1 MAPRKMFRKLKIIK
15 FFDIKTL
22 LVVSVI
28 AACALLPLKLK
39 ANFLDPAE
47 VNLVDPPLDS
57 VQRTLWNGYPVI
69 IHRRTQEQLI
79 SIERSFQATPS
90 KSQRILAYQSIAR
103 THGHEFASAIMEFTE
118 NYIVGQNVYM
128 SEVPEFGI
136 YSLVS
141 PVLGCAVA
149 KTDDGFTDPCN
160 NVEFDFT
167 GKVKNHSGYGHLRL
181 TVPPHRV
188 VNNKLEFIE
197 DYKAK
202 EIIDF
207 TPNILDMSV
216 TAIEKALFA
225 IDFERLDILKK
236 IKEQSPEI
244 LTQQNSAG
252 SNLVQLAAYHDTT
265 LDYLLYFESTKLEH
279 VNNAGYTAL
288 KFAVW
293 NEKFENAEKLIK
305 HGATPQGY
313 FYNGSYVPSIY
324 EFMVDELRF
333 TEEAAKGIYK
343 KLIEIEKSVRN
354 D

>member
-1 MAPRKMFRKLKIIK
+1 MFRKLKIIK

-39 ANFLDPAE
+39 ANFLDLAE

-79 SIERSFQATPS
+79 SI
-90 KSQRILAYQSIAR
+90 
-103 THGHEFASAIMEFTE
+103 
-118 NYIVGQNVYM
+118 
-128 SEVPEFGI
+128 
-136 YSLVS
+136 
-141 PVLGCAVA
+141 
-149 KTDDGFTDPCN
+149 
-160 NVEFDFT
+160 
-167 GKVKNHSGYGHLRL
+167 
-181 TVPPHRV
+181 
-188 VNNKLEFIE
+188 
-197 DYKAK
+197 
-202 EIIDF
+202 
-207 TPNILDMSV
+207 
-216 TAIEKALFA
+216 
-225 IDFERLDILKK
+225 ERLDILKK

-324 EFMVDELRF
+324 DFMVDELRF